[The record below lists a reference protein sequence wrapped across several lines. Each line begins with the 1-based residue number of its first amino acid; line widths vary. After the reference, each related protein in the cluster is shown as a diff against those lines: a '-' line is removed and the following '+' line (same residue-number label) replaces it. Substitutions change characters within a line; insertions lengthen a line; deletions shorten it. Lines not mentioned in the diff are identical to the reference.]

1 MSTTNKNNMNNNNNN
16 NNNNNTAGGCE
27 TPERFRIKPVQSR
40 RTSLANGVTFL
51 EEDGNNVGDQSDL
64 SSLPSS
70 GKPSPSLGKVGRL
83 FTKRQSVQLTHQKSL
98 RHYLTRDKLPS
109 EDHYRNMTSFQKGE
123 NHRPTMDELM
133 EDSKHAKRM
142 NIDDNEESGE
152 EEKEDKALKFGW
164 FEGVYMRCL
173 LNIWGVMLFLRL
185 TWVVGQAGILEGVGV
200 LVLSNVVTTIT
211 TISMSA
217 VSTNGQIKAGGIYYM
232 ISRSL
237 GPEFGGAI
245 GLMFTVA
252 NSVAVSMYIIGF
264 CESLM
269 DMLYQYVPGFDGFI
283 SDTNRLHDV
292 RLIGSCTLVVILA
305 LAIVGME
312 WVTRVQ
318 KILLLLLVF
327 AQVDF
332 VIGTLLPPSLEQK
345 AKGFV
350 GWSAEVASENLWSD
364 YRPDKDGRTETFFT
378 VFAVF
383 FPAVTGIVAG
393 ANLSGDLKDPAYA
406 IPKGTL
412 AAIGTTFAT
421 YFVYFIMVG
430 CVAVRF
436 ASGIVDELDCK
447 PEANMTYCEMLNV
460 THAYTD
466 CQHDRFCDYGS
477 AVNQQMMELISAW
490 GPLIYAGCFA
500 ATLSSA
506 ITSLEGAP
514 RVLQA
519 LAKDKLYPF
528 IETFSVGWGK
538 NNDPIRG
545 YILVFAISLI
555 CILIGD
561 LNVVSG
567 LLSNFFVAAY
577 ALVNFSVFHASITK
591 SPGWRPG
598 FHYYNKWVSLLGT
611 ILCVVVMFLMDRVTA
626 LITFIIIIFLYV
638 CVSVRKPEVNWG
650 SSTQAQAFVTALKA
664 SQTLSKVNDH
674 VKNYRPKIMVLSG
687 DPTDRPSLVDFANL
701 ITKRLSLLSTT
712 HIVKETS
719 IDWKILDALK
729 HRSQQWLIDN
739 KIKAFHAL
747 TRNESFSDGV
757 RSAIEL
763 QGLGKLS
770 PNMMLCGFKEN
781 WKTFMDDAVEY
792 FDAVHSAMDMH
803 LAVGILRIT
812 GGLDISHRL
821 GVEDKSALLSRKESN
836 QSIESTNSDEMHNTR
851 KTSSTAV
858 SVDSGLDIEHMSG
871 TPSLN
876 HKHGAKKPNKMIIP
890 NNLAKSNID
899 EEAID
904 KMLPFRSK
912 TESEGTIDIYWLYDD
927 GGLTLLIPHILHTR
941 KKFSKCKLRLFFLC
955 SKIDQLDSETRAM
968 IALLAKFRIEADDVI
983 IISDATKKPSNETK
997 EAFEAILTAPKQ
1009 KVSTGSQT
1017 SDSSIEST
1025 VSYIIPEEELLA
1037 HKEKTYFHLRI
1048 SEVVR
1053 EYSST
1058 ASLLVMTLPVVR
1070 RGQVPPL
1077 LYMAWL
1083 DMLTRDMPPA
1093 LLVRGNQESVL
1104 TFYS

>member
-1 MSTTNKNNMNNNNNN
+1 MSTNSKI
-16 NNNNNTAGGCE
+16 NNNNNTITGCE

-40 RTSLANGVTFL
+40 RASLANGVTFL
-51 EEDGNNVGDQSDL
+51 EEDRNNVGDQSDI

-98 RHYLTRDKLPS
+98 RHYLTRDKLPT

-133 EDSKHAKRM
+133 EDSKYAKRM
-142 NIDDNEESGE
+142 NIDGNEECE
-152 EEKEDKALKFGW
+152 DEEKSQALKFGW
-164 FEGVYMRCL
+164 FEGVFMRCL

-185 TWVVGQAGILEGVGV
+185 TWVVGQAGILEGIGV

-283 SDTNRLHDV
+283 SETNRLHDV
-292 RLIGSCTLVVILA
+292 RLIGSVTLVVILA

-318 KILLLLLVF
+318 KILLALLVF
-327 AQVDF
+327 AQIDF
-332 VIGTLLPPSLEQK
+332 IIGTCMTPSLDQQS
-345 AKGFV
+345 KGYI
-350 GWSAEVASENLWSD
+350 GWSTKVASENLWSD
-364 YRPDKDGRTETFFT
+364 YRPGKDGRTETFFT

-393 ANLSGDLKDPAYA
+393 ANLSGDLKDPAYS

-412 AAIGTTFAT
+412 AAIATTFTT

-430 CVAVRF
+430 CVALRF
-436 ASGIVDELDCK
+436 ASGVTDELEFGL
-447 PEANMTYCEMLNV
+447 PGTNETYFEMLNI
-460 THAYTD
+460 TQSFDD
-466 CQHDRFCDYGS
+466 CSGRFCDYGT

-519 LAKDKLYPF
+519 LAKDKLYPY
-528 IETFSVGWGK
+528 IETFSVGWGA

-687 DPTDRPSLVDFANL
+687 DPSDRPSLIDFANL
-701 ITKRLSLLSTT
+701 ITKKLSLLSTT

-781 WKTFMDDAVEY
+781 WKTFMNDAVEY
-792 FDAVHSAMDMH
+792 YDAVHAAMDMH

-812 GGLDISHRL
+812 GGLDISEIL
-821 GVEDKSALLSRKESN
+821 GIEDKSVLLSRKESN
-836 QSIESTNSDEMHNTR
+836 QSIESTNSDDISTTG
-851 KTSSTAV
+851 KTSSMAM

-871 TPSLN
+871 TPNLN
-876 HKHGAKKPNKMIIP
+876 HKQANKKPKMIIP

-899 EEAID
+899 EETVN
-904 KMLPFRSK
+904 KMLPFRNK
-912 TESEGTIDIYWLYDD
+912 TETEGTIDIYWLYDD

-983 IISDATKKPSNETK
+983 IISDATKKPCSETK

-1009 KVSTGSQT
+1009 KLSTGSQN
-1017 SDSSIEST
+1017 SSNSESS
-1025 VSYIIPEEELLA
+1025 VESAVNYIIPEEELLA

-1048 SEVVR
+1048 SEVVK
-1053 EYSST
+1053 EYSSKAT
-1058 ASLLVMTLPVVR
+1058 LLVMTLPVVR
-1070 RGQVPPL
+1070 KGQVPPL

-1083 DMLTRDMPPA
+1083 DMLTRNMPPA

>member
-1 MSTTNKNNMNNNNNN
+1 MSTNNNNNEQ
-16 NNNNNTAGGCE
+16 GSE

-40 RTSLANGVTFL
+40 KTSLANGVTFL
-51 EEDGNNVGDQSDL
+51 EEDRNNVEDQSDM
-64 SSLPSS
+64 SSPPSS

-98 RHYLTRDKLPS
+98 RHYLTRDKLPR
-109 EDHYRNMTSFQKGE
+109 EDHYRNMTSFQRAGE
-123 NHRPTMDELM
+123 NHRPTLDELM
-133 EDSKHAKRM
+133 DDSKNARRI
-142 NIDDNEESGE
+142 NIDGIAELD
-152 EEKEDKALKFGW
+152 EDEQPEGTGALKFGW

-185 TWVVGQAGILEGVGV
+185 TWVVGQAGIFEGIGV

-264 CESLM
+264 CESLV
-269 DMLYQYVPGFDGFI
+269 DMLYQYVAGFDGFI
-283 SDTNRLHDV
+283 STNRVHDV
-292 RLIGSCTLVVILA
+292 RLIGSVTLVVILA

-318 KILLLLLVF
+318 KVLMLLLVF
-327 AQVDF
+327 AQIDF
-332 VIGTLLPPSLEQK
+332 IVGTFLTPTAEQY

-350 GWSAEVASENLWSD
+350 GWDSKVASENLWSD
-364 YRPDKDGRTETFFT
+364 YRPGKDGTTQTFFT
-378 VFAVF
+378 VFSVF

-393 ANLSGDLKDPAYA
+393 ANLSGDLKDPAYS

-412 AAIGTTFAT
+412 AAIGTTFVT
-421 YFVYFIMVG
+421 YFIYLIMVG

-436 ASGIVDELDCK
+436 ASGVVEEVGFGLPGANETYYEL
-447 PEANMTYCEMLNV
+447 LNV
-460 THAYTD
+460 TQPFND
-466 CQHDRFCDYGS
+466 CTDRFCDYGT
-477 AVNQQMMELISAW
+477 AINQQMMELISAW

-519 LAKDKLYPF
+519 LAKDKLYPY

-545 YILVFAISLI
+545 YIMVFGISLI

-577 ALVNFSVFHASITK
+577 ALINFSVFHASITK

-598 FHYYNKWVSLLGT
+598 FKYYNKWVSLLGT
-611 ILCVVVMFLMDRVTA
+611 VLCVVVMFLMDHVTA

-687 DPTDRPSLVDFANL
+687 DPSDRPSLIDFANL

-712 HIVKETS
+712 HIVKDTS
-719 IDWKILDALK
+719 IDWKVLEGNK
-729 HRSQQWLIDN
+729 NRSQQWLIAN

-781 WKTFMDDAVEY
+781 WKTSVADAEQY
-792 FDAVHSAMDMH
+792 FDAIHAAMDMH

-812 GGLDISHRL
+812 GGLDISEIL
-821 GVEDKSALLSRKESN
+821 CAEDKSALLARKESN
-836 QSIESTNSDEMHNTR
+836 QSIESTHSDDMSTSG
-851 KTSSTAV
+851 KTSSIAM
-858 SVDSGLDIEHMSG
+858 SVDSGLDIEHLSG
-871 TPSLN
+871 TPNLSHRHTN
-876 HKHGAKKPNKMIIP
+876 KKPKMIIP

-899 EEAID
+899 DETLD
-904 KMLPFRSK
+904 KMLPFRNK
-912 TESEGTIDIYWLYDD
+912 TEIEGTVDIYWLYDD

-941 KKFSKCKLRLFFLC
+941 KKFAKCKLRLFFLC
-955 SKIDQLDSETRAM
+955 SKIDQLDDETRAM

-983 IISDATKKPSNETK
+983 IISDATKKPTNETK
-997 EAFEAILTAPKQ
+997 EAFEKILTAPKQ
-1009 KVSTGSQT
+1009 KLSTGSQNSDT
-1017 SDSSIEST
+1017 SDISKESDDP
-1025 VSYIIPEEELLA
+1025 YIIPEEELLA

-1048 SEVVR
+1048 SEVVK
-1053 EYSST
+1053 EYSSN

-1070 RGQVPPL
+1070 KGQVPPL

-1083 DMLTRDMPPA
+1083 DVLTRDMPPT
-1093 LLVRGNQESVL
+1093 LMVRGNQESVL